1 MDPTNHQA
9 DGTVPGIA
17 LAGRREWLGL
27 AVLALACLLY
37 AMDLTVLHLAVPSL
51 SAELRPSSAELLWI
65 TDIYG
70 FMVAGFLV
78 TMGTLGD
85 RIGRRRLLLLGA
97 TAFGVV
103 SVLAAL
109 STTPEQLI
117 AARALLGIA
126 GATLAPS
133 TLSLIFTMFLDPR
146 QRQVAIGIWIT
157 SFSAGGA
164 IGPVMGGVLL
174 ERFWWGSVFLLAV
187 PVMALLLA
195 LGPRVLPEYRDP
207 GAGRLDLIS
216 AAMSLV
222 AVLAV
227 VFGLKLTA
235 QDGFG
240 GLAGAAVLVGVGVGL
255 LFARRQL
262 TLADP
267 MIDLRL
273 FRSTAFNASLATNLV
288 GIFIAVGYFLF
299 VAQYLQLVLGLSPL
313 EAGLWSLPSAVGFIV
328 GSNLAPRILRRVR
341 PAPVIGTGLAMAA
354 VGLAVLTRVGGSH
367 DADLALLAGASLVI
381 SLGLAPVF
389 TATTDLIVS
398 SAPPE
403 RAGAASGISETGAEL
418 GGALGIAILGSI
430 GIAIYRGQLAG
441 ALPADLPDQAAAA
454 VQDTLGGAV
463 GVAAQL
469 PAGLGAVVLAAAQ
482 DAFVQG
488 LQLTAALSA
497 AVAVATAVMATVLL
511 RSVPA
516 GTQAEQP
523 APAAEP
529 AGQPAPAAEPRPII
543 LGEDAFQVIRSGSG
557 CMACPGERRLEEVHD
572 GDRRPHRE
580 GRNRS

>member
-1 MDPTNHQA
+1 MDPTGPDA
-9 DGTVPGIA
+9 DLTAPA
-17 LAGRREWLGL
+17 APRAGRREWIGL

-51 SAELRPSSAELLWI
+51 SADLQPSSAQLLWI

-97 TAFGVV
+97 SAFGVV

-109 STTPEQLI
+109 ATSAEALI
-117 AARALLGIA
+117 ASRALLGIA

-133 TLSLIFTMFLDPR
+133 TLSLIFTMFTDPG
-146 QRQVAIGIWIT
+146 QRSTAIGIWIT

-164 IGPVMGGVLL
+164 IGPVLGGLLL
-174 ERFWWGSVFLLAV
+174 ERYWWGSVFLLAV
-187 PVMALLLA
+187 PVMAALLI

-207 GAGRLDLIS
+207 DAGRLDLIS

-222 AVLAV
+222 AVLAA

-235 QDGFG
+235 QDGFS
-240 GLAGAAVLVGVGVGL
+240 GLAVSAVLVGLVVGVA
-255 LFARRQL
+255 FARRQL
-262 TLADP
+262 RLADP

-273 FRSTAFNASLATNLV
+273 FRDTTFNASLATNLA

-341 PAPVIGTGLAMAA
+341 PGPVIGAGLAMAA
-354 VGLAVLTRVGGSH
+354 IGLGVLTQVGGSPG
-367 DADLALLAGASLVI
+367 ADLAVLAGASLAI

-418 GGALGIAILGSI
+418 GGALGIAILGSV
-430 GIAIYRGQLAG
+430 GVAIYRGEL
-441 ALPADLPDQAAAA
+441 ADLPAEVPSQAAAIA
-454 VQDTLGGAV
+454 RETLGGAV
-463 GVAAQL
+463 DVAARL
-469 PAGLGAVVLAAAQ
+469 PVDVGAALLGAARE
-482 DAFVQG
+482 AFIQG
-488 LQLTAALSA
+488 LQLTAGLSA
-497 AVAVATAVMATVLL
+497 AIAVGMAVVATVLL
-511 RSVPA
+511 RDVPA
-516 GTQAEQP
+516 SSEAAPAEQP
-523 APAAEP
+523 AEP
-529 AGQPAPAAEPRPII
+529 ETADTAIKPFVMPEEGIQ
-543 LGEDAFQVIRSGSG
+543 LIRSGSG
-557 CMACPGERRLEEVHD
+557 CVACPGERRPAD
-572 GDRRPHRE
+572 GHGPRPD
-580 GRNRS
+580 G

>member
-1 MDPTNHQA
+1 METAMDLNDQEANVTTTSAP
-9 DGTVPGIA
+9 P
-17 LAGRREWLGL
+17 LAGRREWIGL

-51 SAELRPSSAELLWI
+51 SADLQPSSSELLWI

-97 TAFGVV
+97 AAFGVV
-103 SVLAAL
+103 SVLASL
-109 STTPEQLI
+109 STSPEMLI
-117 AARALLGIA
+117 ASRALLGIA

-133 TLSLIFTMFLDPR
+133 TLSLIFSMFQDPR
-146 QRQVAIGIWIT
+146 QRTTAIGIWIT

-164 IGPVMGGVLL
+164 IGPVLGGVLL
-174 ERFWWGSVFLLAV
+174 ERFWWGSVFLLAL
-187 PVMALLLA
+187 PVMALLLV

-207 GAGRLDLIS
+207 NAGRLDLVS

-222 AVLAV
+222 AVLAA
-227 VFGLKLTA
+227 VFGLKQIA
-235 QDGFG
+235 QDGIG
-240 GLAGAAVLVGVGVGL
+240 PLPVAAVVVGLVVGV
-255 LFARRQL
+255 LFVRRQL
-262 TLADP
+262 SLADP

-273 FRSTAFNASLATNLV
+273 FRIQAFNAALATNLL
-288 GIFIAVGYFLF
+288 GIFIVVGYFLF

-328 GSNLAPRILRRVR
+328 GSNLAPRILRRIR
-341 PAPVIGTGLAMAA
+341 PAFVIGAGLAMAA
-354 VGLAVLTRVGGSH
+354 IGLGILTQVGGSPN
-367 DADLALLAGASLVI
+367 ADLAILAGASLVV

-389 TATTDLIVS
+389 TATTDLVVS

-430 GIAIYRGQLAG
+430 GVAVYRGQLADT
-441 ALPADLPDQAAAA
+441 LPAGIPSEAAAIA
-454 VQDTLGGAV
+454 RDTLGGAV

-469 PAGLGAVVLAAAQ
+469 SGGTGSEVLAAARE
-482 DAFVQG
+482 AFIQG
-488 LQLTAALSA
+488 MQLTVTLSA
-497 AVAVATAVMATVLL
+497 VVAVGIAVLATVLL
-511 RSVPA
+511 RAVPVTAQAEA
-516 GTQAEQP
+516 GEQP
-523 APAAEP
+523 AAPPEP
-529 AGQPAPAAEPRPII
+529 EVVARPEEPEPVQII
-543 LGEDAFQVIRSGSG
+543 RVGSG
-557 CMACPGERRLEEVHD
+557 CIACPPERQPSEVQ
-572 GDRRPHRE
+572 RA
-580 GRNRS
+580 

>member
-9 DGTVPGIA
+9 DGTVPGVA

-133 TLSLIFTMFLDPR
+133 TLSLIFTMFPDSR

-222 AVLAV
+222 AVLAL

-240 GLAGAAVLVGVGVGL
+240 GLAGAAVLVGAGVGL

-341 PAPVIGTGLAMAA
+341 PAPVIGVGLAMAA

-430 GIAIYRGQLAG
+430 GIAVYRGQLAG

-469 PAGLGAVVLAAAQ
+469 PQQLGAVVLAAARE
-482 DAFVQG
+482 AFVQG

-497 AVAVATAVMATVLL
+497 AVAVATAVIATVLL

-529 AGQPAPAAEPRPII
+529 AGQPAPAAEPGPII

-580 GRNRS
+580 GRTRS

>member
-1 MDPTNHQA
+1 M
-9 DGTVPGIA
+9 TVSA
-17 LAGRREWLGL
+17 TTRAGRREWTGL

-51 SAELRPSSAELLWI
+51 SAELRPSSAQLLWI

-97 TAFGVV
+97 TAFGVL
-103 SVLAAL
+103 SVVAAL
-109 STTPEQLI
+109 STSAETLI
-117 AARALLGIA
+117 ASRALLGIA

-133 TLSLIFTMFLDPR
+133 TLSLIFSMFTDPA
-146 QRQVAIGIWIT
+146 QRSTAIGIWIT

-164 IGPVMGGVLL
+164 IGPVLGGVLL

-207 GAGRLDLIS
+207 GAGRLDLVS
-216 AAMSLV
+216 AAMSLL

-235 QDGFG
+235 QDGVG
-240 GLAGAAVLVGVGVGL
+240 GLAIAAILVGLLVGV
-255 LFARRQL
+255 LFVRRQL

-273 FRSTAFNASLATNLV
+273 FRSAAFNASLATNLL

-313 EAGLWSLPSAVGFIV
+313 EAGLWSLPSAAGFIV

-354 VGLAVLTRVGGSH
+354 VGLAVLAQVGGSTGS
-367 DADLALLAGASLVI
+367 DLALLAVASLLV

-430 GIAIYRGQLAG
+430 GVAVYRGELADT
-441 ALPADLPDQAAAA
+441 LPAGLPDQAATVAR
-454 VQDTLGGAV
+454 DTLGGAV

-469 PAGLGAVVLAAAQ
+469 PGELGTALLAAAR
-482 DAFVQG
+482 DAFTQG
-488 LQLTAALSA
+488 MRLTVILSA
-497 AVAVATAVMATVLL
+497 VVAAGIAVLATVML
-511 RSVPA
+511 RTVPVTA
-516 GTQAEQP
+516 Q
-523 APAAEP
+523 AEP
-529 AGQPAPAAEPRPII
+529 AAPPVEIEPV
-543 LGEDAFQVIRSGSG
+543 QVIRSGSG
-557 CMACPGERRLEEVHD
+557 CVVCPGERLSSNLPVVTLPKPLPD
-572 GDRRPHRE
+572 DPGSPT
-580 GRNRS
+580 S